1 MKDTRAARLLRAA
14 EACLVLSLSTCAT
27 PRHAAEPPPDRLPAW
42 ARQAI
47 VVRPTRG
54 FHATLTAWER
64 AANGWHRTAGPW
76 PAVIGRN
83 GFAPWGEKREGDGR
97 TPSGVFRLGLAFG
110 RPLALP
116 TGLEYRQATGN
127 DYWVDDPASPL
138 YNRWVQGR
146 PAGVSCEK
154 MLLSS
159 GLYDAGIV
167 IEYNTAPIVPG
178 RGSAIFVHIWDGD
191 GQKATAG
198 CVALDRA
205 RLTDLLR
212 RLDAKANPVIALGSA
227 LRCQPARGC
236 EDALDQ
242 DGQCPLERRCHLGAQ
257 EMRFLDLDRQN
268 ADRVGH
274 RQAQLAPQG
283 QRFAYPQ
290 EVRRGVRQR
299 PKVVSPDFVDLTRGN
314 GPPLDRVDQDQSA
327 VAADVIQQAQ
337 SHLLGFLDV
346 NLLIRTELAPD
357 LAHHAQPDRVVAE
370 NVIPQTK
377 NQNALSGRLGL
388 RRRRRRGVVHDVRD

>member
-1 MKDTRAARLLRAA
+1 MKDTRATRLLRAA
-14 EACLVLSLSTCAT
+14 ATVLSLSLSACAT
-27 PRHAAEPPPDRLPAW
+27 PRHAAEPPPDHIPAR

-54 FHATLTAWER
+54 FHTTLTAWER
-64 AANGWHRTAGPW
+64 SANGWRRTAGPW

-83 GFAPWGEKREGDGR
+83 GFAPSGEKREGDGR

-110 RPLALP
+110 RPSALP
-116 TGLEYRQATGN
+116 TGLEYRQATDN
-127 DYWVDDPASPL
+127 DYWVDDPASPV

-154 MLLSS
+154 MLLNN

-178 RGSAIFVHIWDGD
+178 RGSAIFVHVWDGD
-191 GQKATAG
+191 GQNATAG

-205 RLTDLLR
+205 RLMALLR
-212 RLDAKANPVIALGSA
+212 WLDANANPVIVLGSA
-227 LRCQPARGC
+227 LLCQPARGS
-236 EDALDQ
+236 ENALDQ
-242 DGQCPLERRCHLGAQ
+242 VGQCPLERRCHLGAQ
-257 EMRFLDLDRQN
+257 EVRFLDLDRED

-274 RQAQLAPQG
+274 WQPQLPPQG

-290 EVRRGVRQR
+290 EMRRGVRQR
-299 PKVVSPDFVDLTRGN
+299 PEVVSPDLVDLTRGKS
-314 GPPLDRVDQDQSA
+314 PPLDRVDQNQSA
-327 VAADVIQQAQ
+327 IAADVIQQAQ

-346 NLLIRTELAPD
+346 NRLIGAELAPD
-357 LAHHAQPDRVVAE
+357 LARHTQPDRIVAE

-377 NQNALSGRLGL
+377 NQNALPGLLGS
-388 RRRRRRGVVHDVRD
+388 RRRK